1 VTKDELMKEEL
12 IEELNGLNLKK
23 LSEYDIDREIYK
35 IEIIVTGN
43 KEDGIC
49 SEYI

>member
-1 VTKDELMKEEL
+1 MTKEKL
-12 IEELNGLNLKK
+12 IGELNKLNLKK

-43 KEDGIC
+43 KEFAID
-49 SEYI
+49 